1 MSNDEMSNGTSGNN
15 SNMKQ
20 HQYYKNV
27 YLKQYGKEEELAKL
41 VSLAPSEDRLNRI
54 KALIAQG
61 VNLNQTSYY
70 DAETP
75 LVAAIRKSLGNN
87 NITLINFL
95 IDSGANVNHQDHN
108 GETAL
113 MIATQWSNPAII
125 QALLDKGAS
134 INLQDGLGNTALH
147 YARFLPIARL
157 LVKNAASLTLQ
168 NARGQPALEEARDRG
183 RREVVTFLEQ
193 VLKLKQNGRNLISLS
208 KLEGN
213 LNPNVTLA
221 ASNFLRRNNV
231 NTRRNRK
238 WRRNGNGYVYAN
250 TGEPVLNAS
259 GTRKKWQPVNVA
271 KKLKNTKNAYFRLLE
286 GGKRRRH

>member
-1 MSNDEMSNGTSGNN
+1 MSNNEMSNGTSGNEHDRQ
-15 SNMKQ
+15 Q
-20 HQYYKNV
+20 HHYYKNV

-41 VSLAPSEDRLNRI
+41 VSLAPSEERLNRI
-54 KALIAQG
+54 KALISQG

-75 LVAAIRKSLGNN
+75 LVGAIRKSLGNN
-87 NITLINFL
+87 NVTLINFL

-113 MIATQWSNPAII
+113 MITTQWSNPTIV

-147 YARFLPIARL
+147 YARSLPLARI
-157 LVKNAASLTLQ
+157 LVKNGASLSLQ
-168 NARGQPALEEARDRG
+168 NARGQTALEEARDRG
-183 RREVVTFLEQ
+183 RAEVVTFFQQ

-208 KLEGN
+208 RLEGN

-250 TGEPVLNAS
+250 TGEPVLNAN

-271 KKLKNTKNAYFRLLE
+271 KKLKNTKNAYLRLLE
-286 GGKRRRH
+286 GGKRH

>member
-1 MSNDEMSNGTSGNN
+1 MSNDEMTNGTSGNN
-15 SNMKQ
+15 SNKQ

-41 VSLAPSEDRLNRI
+41 VSLAASEERLNRI

-75 LVAAIRKSLGNN
+75 LVGAIRKSLGNN
-87 NITLINFL
+87 NLTLINFL

-113 MIATQWSNPAII
+113 MIATQWSNPTIV
-125 QALLDKGAS
+125 QALLDKAAS

-147 YARFLPIARL
+147 YARTLPVAKI
-157 LVKNAASLTLQ
+157 LVKNGASLTLR
-168 NARGQPALEEARDRG
+168 NARGQTALEEARDRG
-183 RREVVTFLEQ
+183 RAEVVRFFEQ
-193 VLKLKQNGRNLISLS
+193 VLKLKQNGRNLMSLS
-208 KLEGN
+208 RLEGN

-221 ASNFLRRNNV
+221 TSNFLRRNNV

-250 TGEPVLNAS
+250 TGEPVLNAN

-271 KKLKNTKNAYFRLLE
+271 KKLKNTKNAYLRLLE
-286 GGKRRRH
+286 GGKRH